1 MKLSAAL
8 VAALSLPACNAL
20 TLSGPGGRPYN
31 IIREPEKRALQDIV
45 TWDEHS
51 LFIRGE
57 RAMMFS
63 GEYHPFRQPVASLH
77 LDVLQK
83 IKAMG
88 FNMVSFYVDWALLE
102 GKRGEFRAEDVH
114 DLEPFF
120 EAAKQA
126 GIYLLARPGPYIN
139 AEVSGGGFPG
149 WLQRNT
155 GVLRTNSGDFLPS
168 TDNYMA
174 HICNIIAKHQIT
186 NGGPVVLFQPE
197 NEYSYGYKIPFPNG
211 NYMQYVIDQARRAG
225 IVMPMI
231 NNDVGPY
238 GYYAPGSGTGQMDI
252 YGHDNYPLGFD
263 CDKPDVWP
271 AGKLPTD
278 LHQRHVQQSPKT
290 PYAIVEF
297 QGGSYDPWGG
307 SGVDQCAALVNHE
320 FARVFNKNNLAA
332 GVAIFSQYMIYG
344 GTNWGN
350 LGHPGGYTS
359 YDYGAAIKEN
369 RVIDREKYS
378 EIKLQGEFLKVSPN
392 YLLTVPGALS
402 TTAYSDNAAIA
413 VTPLT
418 ASNNTGNFYVVRH
431 ADYASTDSVSYKM
444 KLSTSA
450 GAITVP
456 RVGGATLTLSRRDSK
471 IHVTDYP
478 VGPDHKLLYST
489 AEIFTW
495 KKFGNQTVLILYG
508 GAGETHEFGYV
519 GTPTVSQAEASAAS
533 VQAASGITVVQWR
546 AVSERQSIR
555 LGSLTV
561 YLLDRNA
568 AYNHWVPVLPANG
581 SAFGSSVMNPA
592 AVIINGGYLIRS
604 ASVDGATLNVKADF
618 NKTTEMEVIGAPSGT
633 SKLRVNGKDTK
644 YTANSFGN
652 WVAKVTVDSP
662 AMPIPDLGLVDWH
675 KIDSLPEIQ
684 PGYDD
689 TAWPVANHNTS
700 NNTVEPLKTPVS
712 LYASDYGFN
721 AGTLVFR
728 GHFTATGAEKE
739 LKLTTKGGS
748 AFSYAVWLNGTF
760 LGSYRNDWSWDYND
774 GTFSLDKRTTAGA
787 AYVLTVV
794 VDNMGLNEDLNSGW
808 DDMKSPRGILN
819 YAIVSADGAPSATVI
834 SPWKLTGNL
843 GGESYKDRF
852 RGPLNEGGLFF
863 ERQGYHY
870 PNPPLDKFTKGK
882 GSSPMDGLDKPGVA
896 FYTGMFT
903 LNLPADKYDIPLS
916 VVFGTA
922 QGAKPYRAILYVNG
936 FQFGKLASNIGP
948 QTEFPVPEGI
958 IDHRGDNWI
967 GIAVWAVED
976 GGAKVPSL
984 KLKTGTPVLTG
995 RETVHLV
1002 RGPKYTPRKN
1012 TY

>member
-8 VAALSLPACNAL
+8 CAALALPPCYGL
-20 TLSGPGGRPYN
+20 SLSGPGGRPYN

-63 GEYHPFRQPVASLH
+63 GEYHPFRQPVPSLH

-83 IKAMG
+83 IKAAG

-102 GKRGEFRAEDVH
+102 GKRGEFRAEDIH
-114 DLEPFF
+114 DLEPFL

-155 GVLRTNSGDFLPS
+155 GVLRTDSGDFLGS

-174 HICNIIAKHQIT
+174 RICGIIAKHQIT
-186 NGGPVVLFQPE
+186 NGGAVVLYQPE

-211 NYMQYVIDQARRAG
+211 KYMQYVIDQARRAG

-263 CDKPDVWP
+263 CDKPSDWP

-278 LHQRHVQQSPKT
+278 LHQRHVRQSPKT

-332 GVAIFSQYMIYG
+332 GVAIFSQYMVYG

-369 RVIDREKYS
+369 RVLDREKYS
-378 EIKLQGEFLKVSPN
+378 ELKLQGEFLKVSPN
-392 YLLTVPGALS
+392 YLLTVPGDLS

-413 VTPLT
+413 ITPLN
-418 ASNNTGNFYVVRH
+418 ADKTGRFFVARH
-431 ADYASTDSVSYKM
+431 ADYASTDSVSYKL
-444 KLSTSA
+444 KLPTSA
-450 GAITVP
+450 GVATIP
-456 RVGGATLTLSRRDSK
+456 QIGNATLTLSRRDSK
-471 IHVTDYP
+471 VHVTDYV
-478 VGPDHKLLYST
+478 VGPDHSLLYST
-489 AEIFTW
+489 SEILTW
-495 KKFGNQTVLILYG
+495 KKFGNKTVLIMYG
-508 GAGETHEFGYV
+508 GPNETHEFAYNGIP
-519 GTPTVSQAEASAAS
+519 PTSQSEASSATVHVSA
-533 VQAASGITVVQWR
+533 GITVVQWHT
-546 AVSERQSIR
+546 APKRQFVNI
-555 LGSLTV
+555 GSLTV
-561 YLLDRNA
+561 YLIDRNA
-568 AYNHWVPVLPANG
+568 AYNYWVPVLPANG
-581 SAFGSSVMNPA
+581 SAYGSSVMNPE
-592 AVIINGGYLIRS
+592 AVIINGGYLVRS
-604 ASVDGATLNVKADF
+604 VSVDGATLNVKADF

-633 SKLRVNGKDTK
+633 SKLRVNDKVLK
-644 YTANSFGN
+644 YTTNSFGN
-652 WVAKVTVDSP
+652 WVTTITVDSP
-662 AMPIPDLGLVDWH
+662 SFPIPDLDHVEWH

-689 TAWPVANHNTS
+689 AQWPTADHTSS

-721 AGTLVFR
+721 TGTLVFR
-728 GHFTATGAEKE
+728 GHFTASGSETQ

-748 AFSYAVWLNGTF
+748 AYSYAVWLNGTF
-760 LGSYRNDWSWDYND
+760 LGSYKNDWCWDYND
-774 GTFSLDKRTTAGA
+774 GAFPLTSLTAGSS
-787 AYVLTVV
+787 YVLTVV

-808 DDMKSPRGILN
+808 DDMKSPRGILK
-819 YAIVSADGAPSATVI
+819 YEVVSSDASKPATKI
-834 SPWKLTGNL
+834 SPWKITGNL

-870 PNPPLDKFTKGK
+870 PYPPLDKFSKGP
-882 GSSPMDGLDKPGVA
+882 GSSPMDGIAKPGVA
-896 FYTGMFT
+896 FYTALFT

-916 VVFGTA
+916 FVFGKNPD
-922 QGAKPYRAILYVNG
+922 GAKAYRAILYING
-936 FQFGKLASNIGP
+936 FQFGKYASNIGP

-958 IDHRGDNWI
+958 LNHRGDNWI
-967 GIAVWAVED
+967 GVAVWAVED

-984 KLKTGTPVLTG
+984 KIKYGTPVLTG

-1002 RGPKYTPRKN
+1002 RGPKYTQRKN
-1012 TY
+1012 AY